1 MKSTVKR
8 TYDRNVLPD
17 ATIEIQYKGHR
28 LNAHQI
34 GASGLAQFAV
44 LVGVFIAMMN
54 IFNKVQRD
62 FDFGIFFWICDAVVT
77 YFILKTFFY
86 SRRYRLLL
94 SNEGIVFP
102 RSSYG
107 SFTGQLPYS
116 EIDELGMTNWSSSGK
131 NGFYQSTNVYASS
144 GGTEVK
150 ITRFIP
156 QTLAEALIREIN
168 EKMNSVQCLE
178 GAH

>member
-8 TYDRNVLPD
+8 TYDRHVLPD
-17 ATIEIQYKGHR
+17 GAIEIRYKGHR

-34 GASGLAQFAV
+34 PASGLAQFIV
-44 LVGVFIAMMN
+44 LVGVLIAMMN
-54 IFNKVQRD
+54 IFNKVQKD

-77 YFILKTFFY
+77 YFLLKTFFY
-86 SRRYRLLL
+86 SRKYRLLL

-107 SFTGQLPYS
+107 SSTGQLPYA
-116 EIDELGMTNWSSSGK
+116 EIDELGITSWSSSGK

-156 QTLAEALIREIN
+156 QTLAEAIMREIN
-168 EKMNSVQCLE
+168 EKMNSLQVVE
-178 GAH
+178 KVH